1 MNYITPDSEI
11 KKLFTS
17 LESNSKITGLKV
29 KNEAIY
35 SMFRYHLEIIVRIA
49 YSEVINKIE
58 QKEKKPVS
66 SGSSYQSNIIQRIKT
81 RVNRKLYY
89 SQFDNLADFQGN
101 PKVIF
106 VATSPQ
112 VNHKNHSIELEDLI
126 FDCNQKKIAN
136 GFVLPEYNFT
146 IKRNKGIHLKNYF
159 ALNEYSD
166 NQIQFSED
174 DLNNLELFKQL
185 VCSVIKFIT
194 PKDLTGLNGVVA
206 WQLKNAAALQRI
218 LRVVKPTAVVARSLY
233 SDKWVVMAANRE
245 QIQTIEVQHGVFT
258 KDNFYFHSLS
268 NLSLNELLVPTK
280 ILCLGNEWLSVLRK
294 QDQYWTKLNSAT
306 VGTKNFFENKRQDV
320 SKPVFLIALQ
330 DLSVELFN
338 FYDFMV
344 KLIAD
349 NPEIYERYEVVIRPH
364 PIDVDSNQIRN
375 TKLKNCR
382 ISHYNQE
389 SVASILSKANV
400 LLTASSMMLYE
411 AQALN
416 VTAVSLEQYRYLTIE
431 KNILFLEGTSNF
443 IQKLEQFEQKK
454 VRLEYLNM
462 YDFNAFEQLAC

>member
-1 MNYITPDSEI
+1 
-11 KKLFTS
+11 
-17 LESNSKITGLKV
+17 
-29 KNEAIY
+29 
-35 SMFRYHLEIIVRIA
+35 
-49 YSEVINKIE
+49 
-58 QKEKKPVS
+58 
-66 SGSSYQSNIIQRIKT
+66 
-81 RVNRKLYY
+81 
-89 SQFDNLADFQGN
+89 
-101 PKVIF
+101 
-106 VATSPQ
+106 
-112 VNHKNHSIELEDLI
+112 
-126 FDCNQKKIAN
+126 
-136 GFVLPEYNFT
+136 
-146 IKRNKGIHLKNYF
+146 
-159 ALNEYSD
+159 
-166 NQIQFSED
+166 
-174 DLNNLELFKQL
+174 LELFKQL

>member
-1 MNYITPDSEI
+1 MNYITPDIKI
-11 KKLFTS
+11 KKLFIS
-17 LESNSKITGLKV
+17 LETNSKITELKV
-29 KNEAIY
+29 KNDSIY

-58 QKEKKPVS
+58 QKEKQSVS
-66 SGSSYQSNIIQRIKT
+66 IAPSRQSKIIERIKV
-81 RVNRKLYY
+81 RVNRKRYY
-89 SQFDNLADFQGN
+89 SQFDNLTDFQGN
-101 PKVIF
+101 AKIVF

-112 VNHKNHSIELEDLI
+112 VNNKNHSIELADLI
-126 FDCNQKKIAN
+126 SDCNQKKITSA
-136 GFVLPEYNFT
+136 FVLPEYNYT
-146 IKRNKGIHLKNYF
+146 IKRNKTIHLKNYF

-166 NQIQFSED
+166 NDIHFSKE
-174 DLNNLELFKQL
+174 DLNNLELFKEL
-185 VCSVIKFIT
+185 VCSTIKFIS

-218 LRVVKPTAVVARSLY
+218 LKVVKPTAVVARSLY

-245 QIQTIEVQHGVFT
+245 EIQTIEVQHGVFT

-268 NLSLNELLVPTK
+268 SLSLKELLVPTK
-280 ILCLGNEWLSVLRK
+280 IVCLGNEWLSILRK
-294 QDQYWTKLNSAT
+294 QDQHWTNLNSAT
-306 VGTKNFFENKRQDV
+306 VGTRNFFENKKQDV

-344 KLIAD
+344 KLIAE

-364 PIDVDSNQIRN
+364 PIDVDSKQIRN
-375 TKLKNCR
+375 TKLENCR

-389 SVASILSKANV
+389 SVASILSKANI

-416 VTAVSLEQYRYLTIE
+416 VTAVSLEQYRYLTID
-431 KNILFLEGTSNF
+431 KNILFLEDTANF
-443 IQKLEQFEQKK
+443 IQKLEQFEKTK
-454 VRLEYLNM
+454 VSVEYLNK